1 MKKFMN
7 LPFGD
12 EIVERELKDY
22 RWEIVI
28 VHFENDI
35 ERFRCMKVKDNGI
48 IVQESTH
55 NTREE
60 AEAFIEKR

>member
-12 EIVERELKDY
+12 EIVESELKDY

-60 AEAFIEKR
+60 AEAFIAKR